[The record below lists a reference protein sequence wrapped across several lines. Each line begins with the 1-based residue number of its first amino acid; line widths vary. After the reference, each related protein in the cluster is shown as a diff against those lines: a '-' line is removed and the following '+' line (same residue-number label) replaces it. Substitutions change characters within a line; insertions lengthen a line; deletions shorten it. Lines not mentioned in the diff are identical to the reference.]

1 MTYDILLVIL
11 NYILYYFKKRVLVPA
26 VKELNDTEYF
36 KIDFK
41 ENKVGRRVESI
52 DFIVKDLDK
61 RVYFNESIVKLDR
74 NEYKVEDTS
83 KVNKSQDRFYVPNK
97 KQFTAKTL
105 SDFINDFKNI
115 DFNEKLYKKALQES
129 IIATLDKDDSEKIY
143 VKSYKYF
150 KKVLENKIN
159 NLDKREIKR
168 TKFHNFDETFTRYSE
183 DEFEDIILK
192 SQKKK
197 FG

>member
-1 MTYDILLVIL
+1 MQLKDKYP
-11 NYILYYFKKRVLVPA
+11 LYADFKKRVLVPA

>member
-1 MTYDILLVIL
+1 M
-11 NYILYYFKKRVLVPA
+11 
-26 VKELNDTEYF
+26 
-36 KIDFK
+36 
-41 ENKVGRRVESI
+41 
-52 DFIVKDLDK
+52 
-61 RVYFNESIVKLDR
+61 
-74 NEYKVEDTS
+74 
-83 KVNKSQDRFYVPNK
+83 
-97 KQFTAKTL
+97 
-105 SDFINDFKNI
+105 
-115 DFNEKLYKKALQES
+115 QES